1 MRFVMQHVG
10 TLRRDVQMTVYC
22 FFAQLI
28 VLHNLHGKPA
38 WETKPSKLFKEV
50 QPNREENSSSCPAS
64 RHRGQ
69 GRGAQISMGEI
80 WEMSLGRYY

>member
-1 MRFVMQHVG
+1 MQHVG

-50 QPNREENSSSCPAS
+50 QPNREGKLLLVPSQQTQRS
-64 RHRGQ
+64 G
-69 GRGAQISMGEI
+69 
-80 WEMSLGRYY
+80 